1 MRVVCALNEILAEKQ
16 MSKRQ
21 LAREAGIGANTVC
34 NIARAHYSDSPLVS
48 LKTLGRICEV
58 LNVIPGDVLQ
68 IALAPMPASRAS

>member
-1 MRVVCALNEILAEKQ
+1 MKVICALNEILAEKQ

-34 NIARAHYSDSPLVS
+34 NIARAHYSDSPTVS

-58 LNVIPGDVLQ
+58 LHVIPGDILKFK
-68 IALAPMPASRAS
+68 

>member
-1 MRVVCALNEILAEKQ
+1 MKVICALNDILAERR

-34 NIARAHYSDSPLVS
+34 NLSRAHYSDSPTVS

-58 LNVIPGDVLQ
+58 LNVIPGDVLR
-68 IALAPMPASRAS
+68 IESADKMR